1 MTQLRS
7 DPLAFLGDELD
18 DLRDK
23 HLYRPLRVMSSAQGP
38 IVVGRRPRADQ
49 PLLERLPR
57 ADPPSAAARGGAQRR
72 PGVRR
77 RARGA
82 VRTIA
87 GTMDLHEELE
97 RDLAEFK
104 GTEAVLT
111 FQSGFTANTGVIP
124 TITGEQDL
132 IVSRRPQPRLDH
144 RRDAPLEGAPEDL
157 PARRRR
163 GVCAT
168 ILREAREQG
177 RDGSG
182 AALSA
187 DPRRDRRRVQH
198 GRRHRPAA
206 GDRRGGRGGR
216 RGGLRRRR
224 PRVRASSAGTAAA
237 RSTTSGS
244 TAGSRSR
251 SGRCRRPSACSAATS
266 RARRTCATSSIQRA
280 RPFLFSTS
288 HPPAVAAACREAIR
302 VMQDEPELI
311 ERLWA
316 NTRRFKA
323 ELARL
328 GFDTGASETP
338 ITPVMM
344 GDPDTAGR
352 FSQRLF
358 EEGVFAQP
366 VVFPTVAMDKARI
379 RTIVTAA
386 HADDAARP
394 GARGVRRGRPRARPD
409 RRVSEPGASRTRR
422 PRPRDL
428 PLDGHLHTNLS
439 PDSDVP
445 IDAYAAQA
453 RRARDRRDLRSP
465 TTSTSSPARRPT
477 TSSPFDERERTV
489 REAAERWAPQGVAI
503 RFGVEITYD
512 SRARGGDPRP
522 PPAATPTTS

>member
-7 DPLAFLGDELD
+7 DPLAFLGDELA

-38 IVVGRRPRADQ
+38 LVVVDGREVISLSSNDYLGLTHHPRLRQ
-49 PLLERLPR
+49 
-57 ADPPSAAARGGAQRR
+57 AALNAVQEF
-72 PGVRR
+72 GVGS
-77 RARGA
+77 GA

-97 RDLAEFK
+97 HDLAEFK

-124 TITGEQDL
+124 TITGDEDL
-132 IVSRRPQPRLDH
+132 IVSDALNHASIIDGMRLSKAPRKIYPHADV
-144 RRDAPLEGAPEDL
+144 EGL
-157 PARRRR
+157 RT
-163 GVCAT
+163 V
-168 ILREAREQG
+168 LREAREQG

-182 AALSA
+182 APHRLILVVTDGVFSMDGDIAPLPGIVDAAEEAGAAVFVDDAHASGVLGRNGRGSV
-187 DPRRDRRRVQH
+187 DHFGLH
-198 GRRHRPAA
+198 GRVAIQVGTLSKA
-206 GDRRGGRGGR
+206 VGVLGGY
-216 RGGLRRRR
+216 
-224 PRVRASSAGTAAA
+224 V
-237 RSTTSGS
+237 
-244 TAGSRSR
+244 AGSQDLRD
-251 SGRCRRPSACSAATS
+251 
-266 RARRTCATSSIQRA
+266 ILVQRA

-302 VMQDEPELI
+302 VMQDEPALM

-358 EEGVFAQP
+358 EDGVFAQP

-386 HADDAARP
+386 HSDDQLDRALGAFAR
-394 GARGVRRGRPRARPD
+394 AGR
-409 RRVSEPGASRTRR
+409 ELG
-422 PRPRDL
+422 L
-428 PLDGHLHTNLS
+428 
-439 PDSDVP
+439 
-445 IDAYAAQA
+445 I
-453 RRARDRRDLRSP
+453 
-465 TTSTSSPARRPT
+465 
-477 TSSPFDERERTV
+477 
-489 REAAERWAPQGVAI
+489 
-503 RFGVEITYD
+503 
-512 SRARGGDPRP
+512 GG
-522 PPAATPTTS
+522 